1 MLAVKVTF
9 QGIPNSVPQAGP
21 ISGSTDS
28 IPIAISS
35 PSSLLRAEKY
45 SRGKSLFHLMLKS
58 CSLFPPSQGSSL
70 IKILISCHLNMQEVM
85 PSIAAELGKAKAG
98 SN

>member
-28 IPIAISS
+28 VPITFSS

-45 SRGKSLFHLMLKS
+45 SRGKSFPSDAKK
-58 CSLFPPSQGSSL
+58 LFPP
-70 IKILISCHLNMQEVM
+70 
-85 PSIAAELGKAKAG
+85 PSRLRLKFNK
-98 SN
+98 NPH

>member
-9 QGIPNSVPQAGP
+9 WGIPNSLPQAGP
-21 ISGSTDS
+21 ISGGTDS
-28 IPIAISS
+28 VPITFSF

-45 SRGKSLFHLMLKS
+45 SRGKSLFHLMPKG
-58 CSLFPPSQGSSL
+58 CSLLPAIRGSSL
-70 IKILISCHLNMQEVM
+70 IKILISCHLNMQEVH
-85 PSIAAELGKAKAG
+85 AKFKAELRKAKAG